1 MRIAIL
7 SDDSASYTKPM
18 AVSLNKML
26 NKINIKNEIFYNG
39 TSALNY
45 KIKKNLSERIKEIAK
60 KIINSFIKDR
70 YIIPSFKELL
80 ILKKKLIKFDAII
93 VCAAIPTSLAKN
105 YYNGIIFLRK
115 YLKIPIINYDVHFW
129 ATMDG
134 KMFIKNLNTQS
145 KWGGFSGFDR
155 FDYYLT
161 ASNISEIPVK
171 KISWPVSVVGSN
183 FTNKYLQPRQK
194 KFKALID
201 FKRKKYLYERD
212 IQIKILKKLK
222 IPFTILSKKYN
233 HSEICKIYSDHSI
246 YFLAHRESFGLP
258 IVELQ
263 NCGCYIFTQYRRWA
277 PSHYINKSIYSRGEG
292 NLNNNFIIY
301 NNKPLLLEKKIKE
314 IRSNYSAKKVV
325 KEFIKKNNNL
335 YKGNL
340 NNMRMFIKKLK
351 SNKINYNSHQ
361 NYKNLEKHILQ

>member
-70 YIIPSFKELL
+70 YIIPSFEELL

-93 VCAAIPTSLAKN
+93 VCAAIPASLAKN

-134 KMFIKNLNTQS
+134 KMFIKNLNTS
-145 KWGGFSGFDR
+145 
-155 FDYYLT
+155 
-161 ASNISEIPVK
+161 
-171 KISWPVSVVGSN
+171 
-183 FTNKYLQPRQK
+183 
-194 KFKALID
+194 
-201 FKRKKYLYERD
+201 
-212 IQIKILKKLK
+212 
-222 IPFTILSKKYN
+222 
-233 HSEICKIYSDHSI
+233 
-246 YFLAHRESFGLP
+246 
-258 IVELQ
+258 
-263 NCGCYIFTQYRRWA
+263 
-277 PSHYINKSIYSRGEG
+277 
-292 NLNNNFIIY
+292 
-301 NNKPLLLEKKIKE
+301 
-314 IRSNYSAKKVV
+314 
-325 KEFIKKNNNL
+325 
-335 YKGNL
+335 
-340 NNMRMFIKKLK
+340 
-351 SNKINYNSHQ
+351 
-361 NYKNLEKHILQ
+361 